1 VREFTA
7 NDLVAFATVFGL
19 SVSFFLTPPPGVDS
33 IAAPGAAASVTR
45 SEPQMSLAHHR
56 SRRSALSKSPTSR
69 PCRRQGSRR
78 SSPAR
83 RQRANRAGEAV
94 GARQAKADRMHTTKR
109 PGDGETSRGR
119 TRRVSSMPA
128 QKSNPRR
135 REAVVEAR
143 KRADLTQQAPADRLG
158 VDRTTIA
165 RVEAGTPSP
174 SVELGVALARE
185 LGTTAEALFGDG
197 R

>member
-1 VREFTA
+1 
-7 NDLVAFATVFGL
+7 
-19 SVSFFLTPPPGVDS
+19 
-33 IAAPGAAASVTR
+33 
-45 SEPQMSLAHHR
+45 
-56 SRRSALSKSPTSR
+56 
-69 PCRRQGSRR
+69 
-78 SSPAR
+78 
-83 RQRANRAGEAV
+83 
-94 GARQAKADRMHTTKR
+94 
-109 PGDGETSRGR
+109 
-119 TRRVSSMPA
+119 MPA